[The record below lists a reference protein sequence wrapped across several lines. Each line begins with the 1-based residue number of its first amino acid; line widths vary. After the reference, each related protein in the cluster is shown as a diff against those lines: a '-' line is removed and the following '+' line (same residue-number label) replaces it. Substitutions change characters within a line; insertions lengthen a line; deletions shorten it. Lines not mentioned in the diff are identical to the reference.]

1 MSSPVDLAQTVKQQA
16 DIVRVV
22 GDYVQLKKAGA
33 QNFSGLCPF
42 HQEKTASFSV
52 HATRQFFH
60 CFGCGASGDIFTFV
74 QKIENISFPEAIRL
88 SLAAPLLHGLELWGP
103 YMFLIMSVIAATVAV
118 GLLRLNNVA
127 RRVAAMIALAG
138 IIMLIP
144 KVSADTA
151 YFSLRFFLSGSMI
164 VVRAMIVW
172 YLWQSRTVE
181 HFQKSLAG

>member
-1 MSSPVDLAQTVKQQA
+1 MERPAGVTTIAILFFAVSSYLA
-16 DIVRVV
+16 I
-22 GDYVQLKKAGA
+22 LGA
-33 QNFSGLCPF
+33 LRL
-42 HQEKTASFSV
+42 A
-52 HATRQFFH
+52 
-60 CFGCGASGDIFTFV
+60 
-74 QKIENISFPEAIRL
+74 FPEAIRL

-151 YFSLRFFLSGSMI
+151 YFSPRFFLSGTMI

-172 YLWQSRTVE
+172 YLWQSRTGQ
-181 HFQKSLAG
+181 HFERPIG